1 MPVPIAPMMPP
12 MQCTPNTSRESSY
25 PTFGFT
31 TEQKRKQTEP
41 ATKPSTIDPIGP
53 AKPDAGVTATR
64 PATAPETMPSSEGVP
79 FNIHS
84 VNIQPS
90 VAAAVATMVFTKA
103 SEAIP
108 VASRFE
114 PALKPNQPTQRSEAP
129 IIDITTECGGS
140 ISPG

>member
-25 PTFGFT
+25 PTVGLT
-31 TEQKRKQTEP
+31 YAQKEKHTEP

-64 PATAPETMPSSEGVP
+64 PATAPETIPSSEGLP
-79 FNIHS
+79 LSAHS

-90 VAAAVATMVFTKA
+90 VAAAVATMVLKKGSPA
-103 SEAIP
+103 LAVP
-108 VASRFE
+108 SRFE
-114 PALKPNQPTQRSEAP
+114 PALKPNHPTQRSEEP
-129 IIDITTECGGS
+129 IIDMMTECGGS

>member
-25 PTFGFT
+25 PTFGLT
-31 TEQKRKQTEP
+31 YAQKEKQTEP
-41 ATKPSTIDPIGP
+41 AIKPSTIDPIGP

-64 PATAPETMPSSEGVP
+64 PATAPETMPSSEGLP
-79 FNIHS
+79 LSAHS

-90 VAAAVATMVFTKA
+90 PAPPRPTMVVKQA

-108 VASRFE
+108 VASS
-114 PALKPNQPTQRSEAP
+114 A
-129 IIDITTECGGS
+129 D
-140 ISPG
+140 

>member
-1 MPVPIAPMMPP
+1 MMPP

-25 PTFGFT
+25 PTFGLT
-31 TEQKRKQTEP
+31 YAQKEKQTAP

-64 PATAPETMPSSEGVP
+64 PATAPQTMPSCERLP
-79 FNIHS
+79 FNTHPGNIHL
-84 VNIQPS
+84 S
-90 VAAAVATMVFTKA
+90 VAPAGATMVFTKA

-114 PALKPNQPTQRSEAP
+114 PALKPNQPTQRSEEP
-129 IIDITTECGGS
+129 IIDIMTECGGS